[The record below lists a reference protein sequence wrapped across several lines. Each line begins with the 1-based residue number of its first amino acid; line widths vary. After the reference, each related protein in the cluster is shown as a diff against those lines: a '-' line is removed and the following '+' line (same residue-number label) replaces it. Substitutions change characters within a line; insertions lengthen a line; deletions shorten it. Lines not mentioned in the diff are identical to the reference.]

1 MTDHPT
7 DGELAALRLVLG
19 RQFSVDRAPGRVL
32 VTLRRDQPLV
42 TWSLTPVGDSVL
54 GGPRLTDWVEY
65 LGGAAATA
73 FRGIAED
80 NTAEPAERIERI
92 GRVTEQ
98 SAQAYGEASGSR
110 STRSTPMMRA
120 PGSSRLLPP

>member
-32 VTLRRDQPLV
+32 VTLQRDEPLV
-42 TWSLTPVGDSVL
+42 TWSITAVGDSVL

-65 LGGAAATA
+65 LGGTA
-73 FRGIAED
+73 VSALRGIAED
-80 NTAEPAERIERI
+80 DTGEPAERIERI
-92 GRVTEQ
+92 VRVTEQ
-98 SAQAYGEASGSR
+98 SAQAYGDDFDVALD
-110 STRSTPMMRA
+110 TIHTHDPDA
-120 PGSSRLLPP
+120 WFD